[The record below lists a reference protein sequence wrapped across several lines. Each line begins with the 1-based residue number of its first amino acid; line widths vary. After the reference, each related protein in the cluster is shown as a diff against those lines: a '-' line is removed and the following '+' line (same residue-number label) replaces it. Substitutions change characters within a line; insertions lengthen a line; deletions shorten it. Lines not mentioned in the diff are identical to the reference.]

1 MNDSELEAL
10 RARRMAELQ
19 SQNGGANAGVGAN
32 AGADAGAESAAK
44 SQQEEARSSMLSQA
58 LDNNARE
65 RLGRIAIVKADR
77 ARAIEDMILRM
88 IRMGQIRKKIT
99 EDELKEMLEEI
110 NGQHH
115 QETRIVYNRK
125 GFEDD
130 DDEEEYDF

>member
-1 MNDSELEAL
+1 MNDSEIDAI

-19 SQNGGANAGVGAN
+19 SQQGGDNASASS
-32 AGADAGAESAAK
+32 ADSAAK
-44 SQQEEARSSMLSQA
+44 SQQEEARSNMLSQA

-99 EDELKEMLEEI
+99 EDELKEMLEQI
-110 NGQHH
+110 NEQHH
-115 QETRIVYNRK
+115 QETTIVYNRK
-125 GFEDD
+125 GFDDD